1 MNIGAMKYFLWA
13 GIALLLQLLIF
24 RHLRLL
30 GSEPD
35 VVLVFLLY
43 VMANSDRT
51 TSIYIAAFTG
61 FILDIFLDL
70 WGINLIAKVATAFLA
85 YHFIPKIVETKLL
98 VSQIFL
104 IILLTAL
111 FHNLIF
117 VGIAFFVQS
126 RLDLLFWNYLIGNAI
141 FTSVIGSFTYLFKS
155 T

>member
-1 MNIGAMKYFLWA
+1 MKYFLWA